1 MIYDFS
7 QFLLILPTLA
17 AVVSF
22 GVGILVFSRNPRHP
36 ANIGFGLGML
46 SLTLIEGGDAML
58 LLSGSETWFLLGRYL
73 SLTGKAL
80 LPSTWFLFSLTFAR
94 ANYKELLSRWR
105 PLLIALYLGSA
116 FFISWIRS
124 PLFTY
129 QSYSDEIHWAL
140 LLGPVGRYF
149 YIFLLLGM
157 LLNLIH
163 IENTL
168 RFSTGFKRRQSKYII
183 VGVGA
188 VLAFHIY
195 LASQALLFSMLTLS
209 HIPIT
214 SVVVL
219 ISTGLIMLTVVKN
232 KLLDVDIFIS
242 RYIIYNSLS
251 VLIVGAYLLTVG
263 LVAQGIK
270 LYGGAFDTFWSPLF
284 VFVTMVALV
293 VVVLSARLRRKA
305 QLFINRHF
313 YRHKYEF
320 RDKWM
325 ETIEKIGAKG
335 DLSQVQGALVEMISE
350 TMAVKEIY
358 LWLYEPVSCEYHL
371 VTSTVSAAGPIRFKE
386 DHPVIS
392 YIKKYNMPFLINS
405 EIQKDKG
412 RERDRACPDP
422 ELDSGVSGVRGSQ
435 GFPDEIAPLIAAT
448 KAVLCTPLIA
458 GGGDLIGFILQGEDI
473 SGEPYR
479 KDDLDLLKAIAGH
492 AANRIKT
499 IRLTQELLAARETE
513 AFHQVSSFFIHDLKN
528 LVSTL
533 SLLSGNAEEHISN
546 PLFQKDTLRTLK
558 GTVAKMNAMISNM
571 TLLSKGLRIN
581 PAPLDINGIVDET
594 LSTLNGQ
601 VSTRIVKNL
610 ERLPS
615 VSGDG
620 EQLHKVFL
628 NLLLN
633 AIEATPSN
641 KGIGIQTC
649 TNSGEVILTV
659 SDQGCGMSKEFIRTS
674 LFKPFRSSKS
684 HGLGIG
690 LFQCKKI
697 VEAHG
702 GRIEVESE
710 EGMGSEFRV
719 VLPL

>member
-7 QFLLILPTLA
+7 QFLLILPILA
-17 AVVSF
+17 AVVSS

-58 LLSGSETWFLLGRYL
+58 LLSGSETWFLLGRYI
-73 SLTGKAL
+73 SLTGEAF
-80 LPSTWFLFSLTFAR
+80 LPSTWFLFSITFAR
-94 ANYKELLSRWR
+94 ANYKELISRWK
-105 PLLIALYLGSA
+105 PVLIALFVGSA

-129 QSYSDEIHWAL
+129 QSYSDETHWAL
-140 LLGPVGRYF
+140 LLGPIGRYF

-157 LLNLIH
+157 LLNLVH

-168 RFSTGFKRRQSKYII
+168 RFSTGYKRRQTKYLI

-219 ISTGLIMLTVVKN
+219 ISSGLIMLTVVKN

-270 LYGGAFDTFWSPLF
+270 MYGGAFNTFWSPLF

-358 LWLYEPVSCEYHL
+358 LWLYEPASCEYHL
-371 VTSTVSAAGPIRFKE
+371 VTSTVSTAGQIRFKE
-386 DHPVIS
+386 NHPVIS
-392 YIKKYNMPFLINS
+392 YIKKYNTPFILRQDQDEVAVFS
-405 EIQKDKG
+405 
-412 RERDRACPDP
+412 
-422 ELDSGVSGVRGSQ
+422 
-435 GFPDEIAPLIAAT
+435 DEIAALIAAT

-479 KDDLDLLKAIAGH
+479 KDDLDLLKAIASH
-492 AANRIKT
+492 AANRIKA
-499 IRLTQELLAARETE
+499 ISLTQELLTAREAE

-533 SLLSGNAEEHISN
+533 SLLSGNAEDHISN
-546 PLFQKDTLRTLK
+546 PLFQKDALQTLK
-558 GTVAKMNAMISNM
+558 GTVSKMNTMISNM

-601 VSTRIVKNL
+601 VSSRIVKNL

-615 VSGDG
+615 VSADG
-620 EQLHKVFL
+620 EQLRKVFL

-641 KGIGIQTC
+641 KGIRIQTC

-659 SDQGCGMSKEFIRTS
+659 SDQGCGMSKEFISTS
-674 LFKPFRSSKS
+674 LFKPFRSSKL

-710 EGMGSEFRV
+710 ERKGSEFRV
-719 VLPL
+719 ILPV

>member
-7 QFLLILPTLA
+7 QFLLILPILA
-17 AVVSF
+17 AVVSS

-58 LLSGSETWFLLGRYL
+58 LLSGSETWFLLGRYI
-73 SLTGKAL
+73 SLTGEAF
-80 LPSTWFLFSLTFAR
+80 LPSTWFLFSITFAR
-94 ANYKELLSRWR
+94 ANYKELISRWK
-105 PLLIALYLGSA
+105 PVLIALFVGSA

-129 QSYSDEIHWAL
+129 QSYSDETHWAL
-140 LLGPVGRYF
+140 LLGPIGRYF

-168 RFSTGFKRRQSKYII
+168 RFSTGYKRRQTKYLI

-219 ISTGLIMLTVVKN
+219 ISSGLIMLTVVKN

-270 LYGGAFDTFWSPLF
+270 MYGGAFNTFWSPLF

-358 LWLYEPVSCEYHL
+358 LWLYEPASCEYHL
-371 VTSTVSAAGPIRFKE
+371 VTSTVSTAGQIRFKE
-386 DHPVIS
+386 NHPVIS
-392 YIKKYNMPFLINS
+392 YIKKYNTPFILRQDQDEVAVFS
-405 EIQKDKG
+405 
-412 RERDRACPDP
+412 
-422 ELDSGVSGVRGSQ
+422 
-435 GFPDEIAPLIAAT
+435 DEIAALIAAT

-479 KDDLDLLKAIAGH
+479 KDDLDLLKAIASH
-492 AANRIKT
+492 AANRIKA
-499 IRLTQELLAARETE
+499 ISLTQELLTAREAE

-533 SLLSGNAEEHISN
+533 SLLSGNAEDHISN
-546 PLFQKDTLRTLK
+546 PLFQKDALQTLK
-558 GTVAKMNAMISNM
+558 GTVSKMNTMISNM

-601 VSTRIVKNL
+601 VSSRIVKNL

-615 VSGDG
+615 VSADG
-620 EQLHKVFL
+620 EQLRKVFL

-641 KGIGIQTC
+641 KGIRIQTC

-659 SDQGCGMSKEFIRTS
+659 SDQGCGMSKEFISTS
-674 LFKPFRSSKS
+674 LFKPFRSSKL

-710 EGMGSEFRV
+710 ERKGSEFRV
-719 VLPL
+719 ILPV